1 MMDDR
6 QKKLQFYPPL
16 PWGTFRGFLIF
27 FHVFFLL
34 VMGMEFVMAVW
45 RAWGEPNWQNIL
57 VCLALLGQA
66 VAYILLVMRYRPNRD
81 FRLLLP
87 GYFGLALA
95 LWVVELLLA
104 PRLFWLG
111 FVFVGQMFGILSPL
125 PALAG
130 GLFVLSLIAWKGP
143 ISALQGGTTLEQI
156 GWVASNFSLLVL
168 LLYVSH
174 LNRTSR
180 ERAHL
185 IEQLKKTQKEL
196 EEARQKESE
205 LAVLRERERLAR
217 DMHDTLG
224 HNLVA
229 LSVQLEAVQRLYPVD
244 PQAASEA
251 INDLKRLT
259 RGSMDELRRT
269 LAGLRAP
276 GLGERPLKEALQEL
290 CADFSR
296 RNGLPVRFDWEAGE
310 VQLPPPVA
318 EALWRSAQE
327 ALTNIE
333 KHAAGA
339 GEAAVCFQA
348 FEGGFRLVVED
359 DGPGFDYRP
368 AAGRHFGLAG
378 MRERVEGVGGRLAIG
393 NVPGK
398 GTRLEVHIPLVEG
411 TA

>member
-1 MMDDR
+1 MDDR

-27 FHVFFLL
+27 FHVTFLL
-34 VMGMEFVMAVW
+34 VMGMELVLGVI
-45 RAWGEPNWQNIL
+45 RLWGDLNWQNIL
-57 VCLALLGQA
+57 VCLALVGQT
-66 VAYILLVMRYRPNRD
+66 VAYIFLVMRYRPNRD
-81 FRLLLP
+81 YRLLLP
-87 GYFGLALA
+87 AYFTLVLS
-95 LWVVELLLA
+95 LWMLELWLA

-111 FVFVGQMFGILSPL
+111 FVFMGQMFGILTPL

-130 GLFVLSLIAWKGP
+130 SLFILALIAWKGP
-143 ISALQGGTTLEQI
+143 ISALDGGSTMELI
-156 GWVASNFSLLVL
+156 GWVATNFSLVML

-185 IEQLKKTQKEL
+185 IEQLKRAQKEL
-196 EEARQKESE
+196 EEARQKEAE

-229 LSVQLEAVQRLYPVD
+229 LSVQLEAVQRLYRVD

-296 RNGLPVRFDWEAGE
+296 RNSLPVRFDWEVGE
-310 VQLPPPVA
+310 IQLPAPVA

-333 KHAAGA
+333 KHAGA
-339 GEAAVCFQA
+339 SKAAVCFQA
-348 FEGGFRLVVED
+348 SEGGLRLVVED
-359 DGPGFDYRP
+359 DGAGFDYHP
-368 AAGRHFGLAG
+368 GAAGRFGLAG

-393 NVPGK
+393 SAPGQ
-398 GTRLEVHIPLVEG
+398 GTRLEVHIPQVEG
-411 TA
+411 AA